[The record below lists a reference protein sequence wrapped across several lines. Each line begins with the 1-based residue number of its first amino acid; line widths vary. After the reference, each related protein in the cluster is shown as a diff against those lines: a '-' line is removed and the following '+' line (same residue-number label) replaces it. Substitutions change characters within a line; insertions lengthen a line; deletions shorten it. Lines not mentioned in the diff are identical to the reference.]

1 MKGLN
6 KFLIFISILAIIFM
20 IGCKKNEFEDYKY
33 LNDDNHVF
41 EKVDY
46 DELMEIINSDKGSI
60 IYFGGS
66 WCINCQA
73 AIPFINEVA
82 KMMYIEKI
90 YNFDTKIDFD
100 GEVRDIRRCN
110 TEEDI
115 KMWSN
120 IVNTIGYSSGSV
132 VKKEDVIVL
141 DADGKELSTMPVPT
155 IVVIKDGKV
164 VTSLTKE
171 GFYNP
176 ESNTLWDS
184 NTFDGDDITSL
195 YKTELMSLFTVFDG
209 CENNECAAN

>member
-1 MKGLN
+1 
-6 KFLIFISILAIIFM
+6 
-20 IGCKKNEFEDYKY
+20 
-33 LNDDNHVF
+33 
-41 EKVDY
+41 
-46 DELMEIINSDKGSI
+46 
-60 IYFGGS
+60 
-66 WCINCQA
+66 
-73 AIPFINEVA
+73 
-82 KMMYIEKI
+82 
-90 YNFDTKIDFD
+90 
-100 GEVRDIRRCN
+100 
-110 TEEDI
+110 
-115 KMWSN
+115 MWSN

-141 DADGKELSTMPVPT
+141 DGDGKELSTMPVPT

-184 NTFDGDDITSL
+184 NTFDGNDITSL